1 MTSRLERGS
10 LATVFGGSG
19 FLGRYAVR
27 ALAADGWR
35 VRAATRRPD
44 LAGYLQPMGAV
55 GQIHPVQ
62 ANLRY
67 PESVAQAV
75 EGADAVVNLVGI
87 LAECRLCFSRA
98 ARQTF
103 HAVHVAGARAAAKAA
118 REAGAKYFVHVSAIG
133 ADRKY
138 WARYARTKAAG
149 EAAVLA
155 EFPSAVIL
163 RPSLMFGPE
172 DQLFNR
178 FAAMASL
185 PWPLAPFLPLIGGGK
200 TRFQPVYVGDVAA
213 AVAAA
218 CAGKARPRG
227 VYELGGPD
235 IVTFRQILD
244 LVQEWSGRRRWYLR
258 IPFWLAQIGAF
269 LTWPLPHGLRPLTVD
284 QVRMLMRP
292 NVVSDEAVEDGLTL
306 AGLGIDG
313 PHAMASIVP
322 AYLERFQPQ
331 GQFANY
337 RG

>member
-1 MTSRLERGS
+1 MISRLEQGS
-10 LATVFGGSG
+10 IVTVLGGSG

-35 VRAATRRPD
+35 VRAASRRPD

-67 PESVAQAV
+67 PESVEAAV
-75 EGADAVVNLVGI
+75 EGATAVVNLVGI
-87 LAECRLCFSRA
+87 LAECRFCLSRS

-103 HAVHVAGARAAAKAA
+103 HAVHVAGARAAARAA
-118 REAGAKYFVHVSAIG
+118 REAGAKAFVHVSAIG

-138 WARYARTKAAG
+138 WAGYARTKAAG

-155 EFPSAVIL
+155 EFPTAVIL

-185 PWPLAPFLPLIGGGK
+185 PFNPFLPLIGGGK

-213 AVAAA
+213 AIAAA
-218 CAGKARPRG
+218 SAGKAKPRTI
-227 VYELGGPD
+227 YELGGPEV
-235 IVTFRQILD
+235 VTFRQLLD
-244 LVQEWSGRRRWYLR
+244 TVQAWSGRRKWYIR

-269 LTWPLPHGLRPLTVD
+269 LTAPLPHGLRPLTVD

-292 NVVSDEAVEDGLTL
+292 NVVDQAAIKEGRTL
-306 AGLGIDG
+306 QGLGVTA
-313 PHAMASIVP
+313 PHAMAGVVP
-322 AYLERFQPQ
+322 EYLERFRPH
-331 GQFANY
+331 GQFASY
-337 RG
+337 HS